1 MNLSDAISKL
11 IRGDNRFVC
20 EHIGQISE
28 QSNKNTRG
36 NRLTRERGQTDE
48 QTDGKTSWGRQWP
61 SAELA
66 EG

>member
-1 MNLSDAISKL
+1 MAPSVSPTVTA
-11 IRGDNRFVC
+11 GA
-20 EHIGQISE
+20 
-28 QSNKNTRG
+28 KNTRG

-48 QTDGKTSWGRQWP
+48 QTDRNTSWGRQWP